1 MTLLSE
7 EIQKAWDDRDGA
19 VVLATV
25 DGMGTPNAIYATCV
39 SCYDGETIVV
49 ADNYFDKTRA
59 NILAGCRASLLFI
72 TAEKKSYQLK
82 GTLAYHT
89 SGPIFEDM
97 KRWNPT
103 RHPGH
108 AAAALTVDQAFSG
121 AKRLI

>member
-7 EIQKAWDDRDGA
+7 EILKAWDDRDGA
-19 VVLATV
+19 VVLITV
-25 DGMGTPNAIYATCV
+25 DAEGNPNAIYATCV
-39 SCYDGETIVV
+39 SRYDGETIVV

-59 NILAGCRASLLFI
+59 NIMAGCRASLLFI

-82 GTLAYHT
+82 GTLTYHT
-89 SGPIFEDM
+89 GGPIFEDM

-108 AAAALTVDQAFSG
+108 AAAALKVDQAFSG